1 MKYLC
6 IDLKSFYASVECLER
21 NLDPLKTALV
31 VCDTI
36 RGEGSIFLASTP
48 KVKEMGIKSRSR
60 LFEVPKYMRDKIIF
74 AKPKMRKYI
83 EYSALAY
90 ETYLEMFSS
99 DDIFNY
105 SIDEVFIDVTTYL
118 TYYNCNI
125 EELSLKV
132 VNKIKE
138 KTKLTCCVGAGD
150 NMFLAKVALDIL
162 AKKQPSGTCYLN
174 LEKFKE
180 LIWVH
185 QPITDIWRIGPGTQK
200 RLYKY
205 GIKSLGQLANFR
217 KDIILKEFGIIGE
230 ELYEHAWGIDTT
242 TIKEVKMFKP
252 INKSLNNS
260 QMLDEDV
267 PKETALVS
275 LLEMAD
281 TTLLKM
287 IEQGLKASTIT
298 IDIGYSRVLNLT
310 FNKSV
315 KLNSNTNSYQI
326 VSDLIK
332 EIIYNYVDDLP
343 VKKIGITFGGLATSK
358 VEQLSIFDVD
368 NSDEVEL
375 YKTINGV
382 KERFGKS
389 SVLKAISYTDE
400 GTQRRV
406 NKRIGGHNSE

>member
-1 MKYLC
+1 MKFLC

-21 NLDPLKTALV
+21 NLDPLKAALV
-31 VCDTI
+31 VCDTN

-60 LFEVPKYMRDKIIF
+60 LFEVPKYHRDKIIF
-74 AKPKMRKYI
+74 AKPRMKKYI

-90 ETYLEMFSS
+90 EVYLEMF
-99 DDIFNY
+99 DKEDIFNY
-105 SIDEVFIDVTTYL
+105 SIDEVFIDVTSYL
-118 TYYNCNI
+118 TYYNCNV
-125 EELSLKV
+125 EELAGKV
-132 VNKIKE
+132 VERIKE
-138 KTKLTCCVGAGD
+138 RTRLTCCVGSGD
-150 NMFLAKVALDIL
+150 NMFLAKIALDIL
-162 AKKQPSGTCYLN
+162 AKKQPSGTCYLD
-174 LEKFKE
+174 LERFKE
-180 LIWVH
+180 LIWNH

-205 GIKSLGQLANFR
+205 GIKTLGQLANTR
-217 KDIILKEFGIIGE
+217 KDIIIKEFGIIGE

-242 TIKEVKMFKP
+242 NIKEVKMFKP

-267 PKETALVS
+267 EKEAALIA

-287 IEQGLKASTIT
+287 IEQDLKASSLS

-310 FNKSV
+310 FNKSI
-315 KLNSNTNSYQI
+315 KFISNTNSYQI

-332 EIIYNYVDDLP
+332 EIMYNYVDDLP
-343 VKKIGITFGGLATSK
+343 IKKIGITFSGLTTSK

-368 NSDEVEL
+368 NVEEVEL
-375 YKTINGV
+375 YKTLNEL

-400 GTQRRV
+400 GTQLRV